1 MRLKLLQKNN
11 SKKCQEQW
19 AIQLVINLQMENH
32 GCWKTHQMNHLNLEP
47 KNWAEVIDDWSREYN
62 RNSQI
67 EFKTSI
73 LKSSLC
79 DYSDAYVLVNETI
92 KNTGAGTYD
101 AAKQF
106 DERNKE
112 VIFKNCAPISDCMSK
127 INNT

>member
-1 MRLKLLQKNN
+1 
-11 SKKCQEQW
+11 
-19 AIQLVINLQMENH
+19 MENNRC
-32 GCWKTHQMNHLNLEP
+32 GKTHQMNHLNLEP
-47 KNWAEVIDDWSREYN
+47 KNWAEVIDDSSRKYN

-112 VIFKNCAPISDCMSK
+112 VLFKNCAPFSNCMSQ
-127 INNT
+127 INNTQVDNAKDIDLVMSMYL